1 MMIQGVESILPAT
14 KAELYQS
21 LVAGRNRGLN
31 RPLAEVKA
39 DLLRPIPLDYI
50 SQKPIFE
57 RRNGSFSKTDAV
69 PYISWTDCLMI
80 LDYICPEYDY
90 EVFESQV
97 SDRVVVKGRLTLH
110 CQERDLT
117 VEALGHDDI
126 SDISY
131 GGAICDA
138 SAMALRRCLASIGLG
153 RYLYYPD
160 SRPKSFSSSRQRQNS
175 SMPKGQ
181 ISREEW
187 QKRQQQRSVAA
198 N

>member
-1 MMIQGVESILPAT
+1 MIQDIDPILPKT
-14 KAELYQS
+14 RTELYHL

-39 DLLRPIPLDYI
+39 DLLRPIPSDYI
-50 SQKPIFE
+50 SQKPVFAKK
-57 RRNGSFSKTDAV
+57 NGTLTKTNDV

-90 EVFESQV
+90 EITENQV
-97 SDRVVVKGRLTLH
+97 SDRIVVKGRLTLH
-110 CQERDLT
+110 CRERDI
-117 VEALGHDDI
+117 VIEALGHDEL

-131 GGAICDA
+131 GGAVCDA

-160 SRPKSFSSSRQRQNS
+160 ARLKLSSVQSQRQARS
-175 SMPKGQ
+175 LPKGQ
-181 ISREEW
+181 ISYEEW
-187 QKRQQQRSVAA
+187 LRRRETAV
-198 N
+198 